1 MAVPDYHVKGE
12 RMDLIKIVK
21 PIVLT
26 GVLALMAV
34 PSLCEAAG
42 CAACSGI
49 GVSNGYYANPAYGGY
64 APGYG
69 YVSQAQ
75 IQPVKPKPSKSKKKA
90 TKQKPAAK

>member
-1 MAVPDYHVKGE
+1 
-12 RMDLIKIVK
+12 MDIIKLVK

-34 PSLCEAAG
+34 PSLSDAAG
-42 CAACSGI
+42 CAACSGV
-49 GVSNGYYANPAYGGY
+49 GVSTGYYANPSYGVC

-69 YVSQAQ
+69 YLGQAQ

-90 TKQKPAAK
+90 PKQKPAAK